1 MQSVT
6 PKFSETQGAVRHP
19 GPALGEHNDYVWG
32 EVVGKSV
39 DEMAN
44 LKDPELYNGTW
55 TADAEKRE
63 QLNVCAT
70 GVAISSLYRGGWA
83 Y

>member
-39 DEMAN
+39 DEIVN
-44 LKDPELYNGTW
+44 LKD
-55 TADAEKRE
+55 R
-63 QLNVCAT
+63 
-70 GVAISSLYRGGWA
+70 GVI
-83 Y
+83 